1 MDPAAPPDPQST
13 DSLPLWRRIEQALHA
28 EIFSG
33 QMPPGARLPP
43 EPELAARF
51 AAHRHTVRRAIAA
64 LAQRGVL
71 RIEQGRGTFVTE
83 EAIDY
88 AVGRRTRVEANLLG
102 QNRAFSGR
110 LLSSHEEPADAAAIA
125 ALGLVGRAPRVLV
138 AETLNTAD
146 GVPISLVRH
155 TMAATRFARFP
166 EAYRET
172 GSVTRALA
180 ACGVADFTRWRT
192 RVSTRLPT
200 AEEAKLLHQPRV
212 VPVLVSEAVDA
223 EPDGTAVKLSVA
235 RFAGD
240 RVHLVLES

>member
-1 MDPAAPPDPQST
+1 MDPAPPSDT
-13 DSLPLWRRIEQALHA
+13 LPLWRRIEVALHA
-28 EIFSG
+28 EINAG
-33 QMPPGARLPP
+33 RLAAGTRLPP

-51 AAHRHTVRRAIAA
+51 AAHRHTVRRAVAA
-64 LAQRGVL
+64 LAQRGLV
-71 RIEQGRGTFVTE
+71 RIEQGRGTFVSE

-102 QNRAFSGR
+102 QNRAFSGHM
-110 LLSSHEEPADAAAIA
+110 LSAHEEAAGTAAIA

-138 AETLNTAD
+138 VETLNSAD

-155 TMAATRFARFP
+155 TLSANRFARFP
-166 EAYRET
+166 DAYRET
-172 GSVTRALA
+172 GSVTRALEV
-180 ACGVADFTRWRT
+180 CGVPDFARWRT
-192 RVSTRLPT
+192 RVSTRLPSP
-200 AEEAKLLHQPRV
+200 EEAKLLHQPRV

-223 EPDGTAVKLSVA
+223 EPDGTPVKLSVA